1 MAAELPVP
9 VPVLV
14 AGPGP
19 AARGA
24 AGGAAGPPGAAGAG
38 DPSAAGP
45 SAAPPA
51 PARQGAPSVFK
62 HGTSK
67 MWLFFKQNKA
77 TDKTSLFLSTKPLRF
92 QPRTAHKAAFAFQVQ
107 VTQPESF
114 QTTSCTPGF
123 MA

>member
-1 MAAELPVP
+1 MAAELPVLVP
-9 VPVLV
+9 VPVPV

-67 MWLFFKQNKA
+67 MWFFKAKSSNKKKPLYQQNHRQSAKLA
-77 TDKTSLFLSTKPLRF
+77 SLFKSKLHSLIHFKLQDVLMVLWLR
-92 QPRTAHKAAFAFQVQ
+92 A
-107 VTQPESF
+107 
-114 QTTSCTPGF
+114 
-123 MA
+123 